1 MTSERRNPRDA
12 RGSQKYRG
20 KPPAPGRDRRDRS
33 APRDESP
40 SNRDAVP
47 LSKAIIREL
56 EATARPGKAES
67 LVKVFGQAAQ
77 AFLEEDY
84 TEAIRLGEQSKQM
97 ALRSA
102 SVREVLGLAYYRA
115 GKWSETVREIS
126 TFRRIAGTQEQNH
139 VLADAYRAMKKPDKA
154 LELID
159 QVEKG
164 RVDEQVFFEAQIVAA
179 GALAD
184 LGDLDR
190 AIARLEKLDLR
201 PSVAQDHHLRTWYV
215 LADLLEKRGRYTQ
228 AKELFDAVTGA
239 DADITDAPER
249 AARLASGSN

>member
-40 SNRDAVP
+40 SDRDTAH
-47 LSKAIIREL
+47 LSKAILGEL
-56 EATARPGKAES
+56 QATARPGKAED
-67 LVKVFGQAAQ
+67 LVRVFGQAAQ

-102 SVREVLGLAYYRA
+102 SVREVLGLAYYRV
-115 GKWSETVREIS
+115 GRWSETVREIS
-126 TFRRIAGTQEQNH
+126 TFRRIAGSQEQNH
-139 VLADAYRAMKKPDKA
+139 VLADAYRALKKPDKA
-154 LELID
+154 LDLVD
-159 QVEKG
+159 MVEKG

-184 LGDLDR
+184 MGELDR
-190 AIARLEKLDLR
+190 AIARLEELNLR

-215 LADLLEKRGRYTQ
+215 LADLLEKRGRYTH
-228 AKELFDAVTGA
+228 AKELFDAVAGA